1 MYNQWPIIAMK
12 KGILT
17 KTLDKI
23 SPPPFIKSERVKAL
37 HENDDSCSGSGNEVE
52 TPYFKYT
59 KGPDAGGQCSDY

>member
-23 SPPPFIKSERVKAL
+23 PPPLLSKRWGVKEL
-37 HENDDSCSGSGNEVE
+37 HESDDSCSGSGNEVE